1 MKTIFVFMRISVSF
15 HTGLN
20 NIFPPKEF
28 GFIQFTNGMVLS
40 VNVKLSSC
48 LLYPYRSIRSLSVC
62 TLLIIQAVL

>member
-1 MKTIFVFMRISVSF
+1 MEVSASF

-40 VNVKLSSC
+40 ECETIQLFV
-48 LLYPYRSIRSLSVC
+48 ISLPVHPKP
-62 TLLIIQAVL
+62 

>member
-1 MKTIFVFMRISVSF
+1 MKTIFVFMQVSVSF

-40 VNVKLSSC
+40 ECETIQLFV
-48 LLYPYRSIRSLSVC
+48 YPYRSIRSLSVC